1 MRGNNAVYG
10 TKKLAQFFGVTER
23 TVLGWCRKGKL
34 PAFKIGK
41 KWRVRAADLQK
52 MISGKVHSRR
62 NGSPPRL
69 L

>member
-1 MRGNNAVYG
+1 MVSGKNTIYD
-10 TKKLAQFFGVTER
+10 TDKLARFFGVTER

-41 KWRVRAADLQK
+41 KWKIRVADLQK
-52 MISGKVHSRR
+52 MIDGKVRTPKNSI
-62 NGSPPRL
+62 PRL